1 MTIRLEATARQC
13 QSAWLRLRG
22 LAARTRHPG
31 YRPCPATVAAPADR
45 CLRSG
50 ARLHH
55 RMASLS
61 GPGSL
66 PCGAAGVR
74 PSLHRH
80 PCRAC
85 GGDQRAIQGE
95 FWRVFART
103 GTTHL
108 MSISGLHVTMVAAL
122 VAGLVGT
129 LWRRVPRLMVAL
141 PAQRAAVLA
150 GWMAALAYALLS
162 GFQCRRSEQPTCS
175 ASRR

>member
-1 MTIRLEATARQC
+1 MTIRLKRPHGNANPHGFDYE
-13 QSAWLRLRG
+13 AWLLERG
-22 LAARTRHPG
+22 IRATGHVRPQSPPQRIAAFVPEPG
-31 YRPCPATVAAPADR
+31 YIIEWLRYQVRDR
-45 CLRSG
+45 FL
-50 ARLHH
+50 
-55 RMASLS
+55 
-61 GPGSL
+61 
-66 PCGAAGVR
+66 GAAGIR